1 MNLSGDDNFSVIN
14 NRLLEF
20 RDQYSD
26 LGQDGM
32 GDPPSYDP
40 MMDDKVISLPVEWH
54 GILSNVQSPNE
65 RDLVIGMLQEQQSDK
80 MDRINAG
87 VPFYIG
93 AMGGS
98 LAGVSGV
105 AAIATGGAPL
115 PTALGPTVGGAVIDE
130 AILRSTQPIRTNEE
144 TAASLGM
151 GITGITTITLAQ
163 RLIRGMKT
171 RTSSA
176 EE

>member
-1 MNLSGDDNFSVIN
+1 MVDEIFPIGTIKEKEPVPLFSGQSLDALKHGFLEESTFAQIIMNLSGDDNFSVIN

-87 VPFYIG
+87 LPFYIG

-105 AAIATGGAPL
+105 AAVAT
-115 PTALGPTVGGAVIDE
+115 
-130 AILRSTQPIRTNEE
+130 
-144 TAASLGM
+144 
-151 GITGITTITLAQ
+151 
-163 RLIRGMKT
+163 
-171 RTSSA
+171 
-176 EE
+176 